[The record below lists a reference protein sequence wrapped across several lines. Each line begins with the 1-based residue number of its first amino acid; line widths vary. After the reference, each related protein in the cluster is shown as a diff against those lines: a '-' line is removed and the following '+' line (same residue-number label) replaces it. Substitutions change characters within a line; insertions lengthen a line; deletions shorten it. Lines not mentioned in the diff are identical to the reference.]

1 MLNTIEILIHITL
14 EMKTKKKISIES
26 SDKETKNTRKR
37 KRKGTNNM
45 NEINE
50 NIPKKRIKAKRVV
63 YPTDTLTEP
72 KKTKKEKT

>member
-14 EMKTKKKISIES
+14 EMKTKKEISIES
-26 SDKETKNTRKR
+26 SDKETKNIRKR

-63 YPTDTLTEP
+63 YPADTLTEP